1 MNLGLLI
8 GVACAILFYRA
19 AYYEHMSPWAWTL
32 ASTAL
37 TMLVSMS
44 GGGTAL
50 MLLAQAGLFV
60 AMWVYNASRQ
70 GRRGR

>member
-8 GVACAILFYRA
+8 GVACAILFHRA

-32 ASTAL
+32 ASVGL
-37 TMLVSMS
+37 TVLVSMA
-44 GGGTAL
+44 GGGTTL

-60 AMWVYNASRQ
+60 AMWLYNASRQ
-70 GRRGR
+70 GRKRG